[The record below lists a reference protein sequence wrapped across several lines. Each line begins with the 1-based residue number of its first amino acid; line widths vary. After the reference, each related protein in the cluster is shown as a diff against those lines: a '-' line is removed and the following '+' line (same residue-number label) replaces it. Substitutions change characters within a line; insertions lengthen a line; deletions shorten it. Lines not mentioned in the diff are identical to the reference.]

1 MKKVLKKR
9 TRTDCIHNRSQVLT
23 DIDLLSHILNNLDD
37 TRELCRCA
45 LISKNWLEALD
56 NCNILWESIKVL
68 RWDPKVPF
76 QSTGIVKKQ
85 ADLVKNITL
94 DVGDNRFTTHN
105 IPRLMRSLTKQFK
118 NLCLVKLDTPIGKT
132 QTDNLNSDNALPKA
146 LRLEAPHGVLATDLD
161 TIHTD
166 EQWKQL
172 RTFMTDS
179 HSGQR
184 FQPKGLWLSIGR
196 GPMAKA
202 KLRKDVLGGL
212 GQLLCKNSAML
223 CRIDLR
229 GQHLGPDGAKWLVA
243 DLREPWNQELD
254 SLNLT
259 DNGICGI
266 YDGCHVPEDVSGAY
280 DASGL
285 EDVLHVLVDKGCL
298 KSLDLSR
305 NVLNVRKQC
314 VKGTAKL
321 NGIHM
326 LSNAISATHCPLT
339 TLRLD
344 DTRLAGRCSK
354 QEREDTQALE
364 WLAQALKTNTSLT
377 DLYLCGNFIGAQGAA
392 ALAPGLEENST
403 LTSLDISDNDLGSK
417 GATSLSE
424 AVMPRSSRTSAIKV
438 LTCDVKL
445 PIERILKG
453 EIAELDLGGEGGLRI
468 EALVILQKALQ
479 HNSELSVEEG
489 RLQLTRLGVFTNDT
503 AVSLYDGFLPE
514 FMGVISKLGQTSSS
528 DDSCGRRGLE
538 MFCNV
543 PMGSEQQWISDNPE
557 VLDLQDERLGFLG
570 ASLLAFLLQKSG
582 NGPSRA
588 PVTPD
593 LPYVHLIRFLNVLGC
608 GVGMRG
614 ARLLQ
619 RALEKSATL
628 MTLCGLS
635 PGEKEVEKSNQNL
648 KPWDAILLAADLTL
662 GRCSSSLVTL
672 RLDSSL
678 SSLRVFEEMVP
689 RRQAHHRGIRW
700 SYGDTM
706 KSSDGTEWKVGRR
719 SAGGDVFL
727 QREDDSGVQALAKAL
742 HKINTF
748 ETLALTDFTWTPMRP

>member
-1 MKKVLKKR
+1 M
-9 TRTDCIHNRSQVLT
+9 T
-23 DIDLLSHILNNLDD
+23 
-37 TRELCRCA
+37 
-45 LISKNWLEALD
+45 
-56 NCNILWESIKVL
+56 
-68 RWDPKVPF
+68 
-76 QSTGIVKKQ
+76 
-85 ADLVKNITL
+85 
-94 DVGDNRFTTHN
+94 
-105 IPRLMRSLTKQFK
+105 SLTKQFK
-118 NLCLVKLDTPIGKT
+118 NLCLVKLDMPIGKT
-132 QTDNLNSDNALPKA
+132 QIDNLNSDNALPKA
-146 LRLEAPHGVLATDLD
+146 LRLEAPHGVLATELD
-161 TIHTD
+161 TIHTE
-166 EQWKQL
+166 EQWKRL

-196 GPMAKA
+196 GPMAIA
-202 KLRKDVLGGL
+202 QLRKDVLGGL
-212 GQLLCKNSAML
+212 GQLLCKSSAML
-223 CRIDLR
+223 CLIDLR

-285 EDVLHVLVDKGCL
+285 EDVLLVLVDKGCL

-314 VKGTAKL
+314 VEGTAKL
-321 NGIHM
+321 NGIQM

-354 QEREDTQALE
+354 QEWEDTQALE

-424 AVMPRSSRTSAIKV
+424 AVMPRSSRKSAIKV

-453 EIAELDLGGEGGLRI
+453 EITELNLGGEGGLRI
-468 EALVILQKALQ
+468 EALVILETALQ

-582 NGPSRA
+582 HGPSRA
-588 PVTPD
+588 PMTPD
-593 LPYVHLIRFLNVLGC
+593 LPYVHSIRFLNVLGC

-619 RALEKSATL
+619 RSLEKSATL

-648 KPWDAILLAADLTL
+648 KPWDAILLAADLTV

-689 RRQAHHRGIRW
+689 RRQAHHRGSRW
-700 SYGDTM
+700 SFGDTL

-727 QREDDSGVQALAKAL
+727 QREDDLGVEALAKAL

-748 ETLALTDFTWTPMRP
+748 ETLALTDFTWTAKRP